1 LDKITKNL
9 LDGFA
14 SDNGLTLPE
23 SDLFEH
29 FCNYCILAS
38 EYAEEFNLEDVYVA
52 GGDDTGLDGIAV
64 IVNGNLVVSVDEIDD
79 LCEQNKSL
87 GVAFL
92 FIQAKTSSEFDGG
105 DIGTF
110 AYGIKDFFSDTPK
123 LPRNSKIKE
132 KVSYQERIYEKSSFM
147 RDKPSLKMFYVTT
160 GRWQSPQALVARIKT
175 EAEDLKQTNLFS
187 DVEFVPV
194 DADIIQKLYNKSK
207 NRVSTEI
214 TFVNRTVLPDIEGVK
229 EAYLGI
235 LPVTEYLKLITNDH
249 GFINKNLFFD
259 NVRDFLGDNE
269 VNAEIGQ
276 TIRGSNPD
284 RFGILNNGVTVV
296 AHNLRS
302 VGNKF
307 TVEDYQIVN
316 GCQTSHILFENRN
329 ELKDSMF
336 LPVKLVHTE
345 NEDVINAVIKGT
357 NRQNSVAIEE
367 FLALQAE
374 APALL
379 AAREE
384 IFLHP

>member
-87 GVAFL
+87 EVAFL

-194 DADIIQKLYNKSK
+194 DDDIIQKLYNKSK

-302 VGNKF
+302 VGNK
-307 TVEDYQIVN
+307 
-316 GCQTSHILFENRN
+316 G
-329 ELKDSMF
+329 
-336 LPVKLVHTE
+336 P
-345 NEDVINAVIKGT
+345 
-357 NRQNSVAIEE
+357 
-367 FLALQAE
+367 
-374 APALL
+374 
-379 AAREE
+379 
-384 IFLHP
+384 